1 MLYIFA
7 FCNGAIK
14 SLSKKKMMTPSEI
27 IDQLRQLQAAQ
38 GDRARVYNDFKTA
51 FKQFLND
58 PSSIQSYT
66 QSCQVIT
73 QEMQEISSN
82 VRNIENKFGQ
92 NENTRQYASLI
103 RKLQN
108 QEKQKLETTIAMQ
121 KVQQQILLEKQRIQ
135 KEEMHESET
144 GHLCAVHDCQLH
156 SHEQVRGEKLAYL
169 EMDLRKYQSHMNT
182 IINEINDLLEEIK
195 YEIEDLTEN
204 L

>member
-1 MLYIFA
+1 
-7 FCNGAIK
+7 
-14 SLSKKKMMTPSEI
+14 MMTASEI

-82 VRNIENKFGQ
+82 VRNIENKFDQ

-108 QEKQKLETTIAMQ
+108 QEKQKQ
-121 KVQQQILLEKQRIQ
+121 
-135 KEEMHESET
+135 EMHESET

-169 EMDLRKYQSHMNT
+169 EMDLRKYQSHINT
-182 IINEINDLLEEIK
+182 VINEINDLLEEIK